1 MVKLDSPTASLSIQF
16 SDVMEI
22 LESVLEEKYWKDFD
36 SSSVELDFVPFYIF
50 NYDVL
55 VEQEI
60 RGEKVSQGF
69 SGKTSLNAV
78 EADIE
83 PMVTGI
89 MDNQPVKFKKEIE
102 VDYDMYNVNTP
113 AISEDELKRTCE
125 IKLAAQ
131 YNVSREDVAT
141 SAFRLVY
148 WPIWT
153 IFVKIPGS
161 GVHKL
166 QIDGVRGQPIN
177 IEEVP
182 EREKGW
188 VEVSKDTLSKLKSPK
203 GWGEMG
209 VKAART
215 AAGGVK
221 STASSG
227 ENSGSGTL
235 GLISWLFKTKAGRYT
250 IILLIFLIVI
260 FFLLEYFW

>member
-22 LESVLEEKYWKDFD
+22 LESVLEEKHWKDFD
-36 SSSVELDFVPFYIF
+36 SSSVELDFIPFYVF

-55 VEQEI
+55 VEQEL

-83 PMVTGI
+83 PMITRI
-89 MDNQPVKFKKEIE
+89 MDSQPVKFKKEIE
-102 VDYDMYNVNTP
+102 VDYDNYNVNTP
-113 AISEDELKRTCE
+113 AVSEEELNRTCE

-131 YNVSREDVAT
+131 YNVSKEDVAT

-153 IFVKIPGS
+153 IFVNIPGE

-166 QIDGVRGQPIN
+166 QIDGVVGQPMN
-177 IEEVP
+177 VEEVP

-188 VEVSKDTLSKLKSPK
+188 VEISKDTFSKLKSPR
-203 GWGEMG
+203 GWSEVGL
-209 VKAART
+209 KAART

-227 ENSGSGTL
+227 ESGGSGV
-235 GLISWLFKTKAGRYT
+235 ISWLFRTKTGRYT
-250 IILLIFLIVI
+250 IMLLILLIVI
-260 FFLLEYFW
+260 FYLLEYVL